1 MGVFGVR
8 RCHPRSF
15 DTPNFLTPPVYFRA
29 LVNFTRSIDYS
40 SRLEDPDSEE
50 FREIS
55 EAVVDTVRPR
65 GSPGGAGD
73 AGGHPLDHPDP
84 SFSAPQQLESEYY
97 KVPGEQVV
105 SVVFIK

>member
-1 MGVFGVR
+1 
-8 RCHPRSF
+8 
-15 DTPNFLTPPVYFRA
+15 VYFRA

-55 EAVVDTVRPR
+55 EAVVDT
-65 GSPGGAGD
+65 
-73 AGGHPLDHPDP
+73 
-84 SFSAPQQLESEYY
+84 LESEYY